1 MDYTLIVI
9 YDRLPRNRYKREKS
23 YRLELLALI
32 LSYTQ
37 TFGQCYKSTWS
48 HLHGQPDVD
57 QLFRGQILY
66 RKSVDLELMGMG
78 TTKRTMSA
86 NALVFSS
93 ICLQATMLD
102 RFILSTGAGN
112 FAGACS
118 TSGTS
123 VTSDL
128 ASLMRIYFTMRKF

>member
-1 MDYTLIVI
+1 M
-9 YDRLPRNRYKREKS
+9 
-23 YRLELLALI
+23 
-32 LSYTQ
+32 Q

-48 HLHGQPDVD
+48 HLHGLPDVD

-66 RKSVDLELMGMG
+66 RKSVDIELMGMG

-86 NALVFSS
+86 NALIFSS

-102 RFILSTGAGN
+102 RFILSTAAGN
-112 FAGACS
+112 FAAACS
-118 TSGTS
+118 TASGGTS